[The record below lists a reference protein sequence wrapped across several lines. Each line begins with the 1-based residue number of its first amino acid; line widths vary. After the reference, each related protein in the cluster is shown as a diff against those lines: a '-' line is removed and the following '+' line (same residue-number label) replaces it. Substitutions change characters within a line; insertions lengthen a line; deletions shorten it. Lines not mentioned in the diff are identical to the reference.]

1 MGADPTLK
9 YCANINY
16 VEIINIMR
24 SVEVFKRFRIFKNAL
39 QFSNKRFMWRVI
51 NISPPLNLRDL
62 LICHYRVTYL
72 QKLYVTVVNWCAMV
86 KNAFNEAI
94 ALKRKRGKP
103 KRSPRVQNTFSRL
116 RFENIALDCP
126 GVDSI
131 SYADCNFTYA
141 PRSLVQ
147 SRPFF
152 FFFAFDFMARLELS
166 MTV

>member
-1 MGADPTLK
+1 MHLH
-9 YCANINY
+9 
-16 VEIINIMR
+16 
-24 SVEVFKRFRIFKNAL
+24 
-39 QFSNKRFMWRVI
+39 QFSNKRFMWRAI
-51 NISPPLNLRDL
+51 NIPLPLNSRDL
-62 LICHYRVTYL
+62 LIYHCRVTYL
-72 QKLYVTVVNWCAMV
+72 QKLRVTVCDGG

-94 ALKRKRGKP
+94 ALKGKRGKP
-103 KRSPRVQNTFSRL
+103 KRSRRVQNTFSRL

-152 FFFAFDFMARLELS
+152 FFAFDFIARLEFS